1 MESTGEPLEP
11 DADNAAGGKGDRPVQ
26 GLFYFMELRING
38 ERMEVRAQTVEALLA
53 ELGIKTGSVA
63 VEVNLNIV
71 RRKDYALSALREG
84 DTVEIVNFV
93 GGG

>member
-1 MESTGEPLEP
+1 MGEPLEP
-11 DADNAAGGKGDRPVQ
+11 DADNAAGGKGSAAPS
-26 GLFYFMELRING
+26 GPFFYFMELKING
-38 ERMEVRAQTVEALLA
+38 QRMDVRAQTVQALLV
-53 ELGIKTGSVA
+53 ELGIKTGMVA

-71 RRKDYALSALREG
+71 RKKDYAVSTLKAG